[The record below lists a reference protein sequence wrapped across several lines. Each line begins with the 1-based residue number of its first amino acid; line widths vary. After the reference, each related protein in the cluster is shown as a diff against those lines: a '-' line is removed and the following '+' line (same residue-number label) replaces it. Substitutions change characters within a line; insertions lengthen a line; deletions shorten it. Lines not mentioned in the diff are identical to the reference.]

1 MVQALS
7 SVASLLLGIA
17 LLLMGL
23 GLFGTF
29 IAVRMTLEG
38 FSAEALGIVASL
50 YYAGLMAGSL
60 WAAGVVARAGHIR
73 AFAAFAAVMAAS
85 VLVMALTVNVALWGG
100 LRAVIGFCTAGLF
113 MIAESWLNERA
124 SNETRGQIFA
134 VYMITN
140 YSAVGLGQPLL
151 GLAPVDGP
159 ELFLIVAILVTLGL
173 VPVALTRASSPAP
186 VSVTRVSFRRLFG
199 ISPLGVV
206 GCFAAGMISA
216 AFYGL
221 APRFAHDSG
230 FDVGLIA
237 AFMTVTILGGLALQW
252 PVGRLSDLFDRRQVT
267 IAVSFATALV
277 SLAILL
283 APTESVWTL
292 TLWALVY
299 GGLSFTIYPLSVA
312 HANDFVDPA
321 ELVPVSAG
329 LLLAYALGSSLG
341 PITASSLIG
350 FFGPPGLFIHAALI
364 SALLGC
370 FAVFRAIRGAVIPSE
385 DQMPFMPLTR
395 MSPVAAELDPRGEF
409 EADAEDE
416 N

>member
-159 ELFLIVAILVTLGL
+159 ELFLIFAILVTLGL

>member
-1 MVQALS
+1 MLQALA
-7 SVASLLLGIA
+7 SVASLLLGVA
-17 LLLMGL
+17 LLLMGIGLL
-23 GLFGTF
+23 GTL

-38 FSAEALGIVASL
+38 FSAEALGLVASL
-50 YYAGLMAGSL
+50 YYVGLMAGSL
-60 WAAGVVARAGHIR
+60 WAARVVARAGHIR
-73 AFAAFAAVMAAS
+73 AFAAFSAVMAAS

-113 MIAESWLNERA
+113 LIAESWLNERA

-134 VYMITN
+134 IYMITN
-140 YSAVGLGQPLL
+140 YFALGLGQPLL
-151 GLAPVDGP
+151 GVAPVEGP
-159 ELFLIVAILVTLGL
+159 ELFVVVAILVVLGL

-186 VSVTRVSFRRLFG
+186 VTVTRLNFRRLFS

-206 GCFAAGMISA
+206 GCFAAGMIGA

-230 FDVGLIA
+230 FDVSLIA

-252 PVGRLSDLFDRRQVT
+252 PVGRLSDRFDRRLVM
-267 IAVSFATALV
+267 IAVSFATALA

-283 APTESVWTL
+283 APMASAWTL

-299 GGLSFTIYPLSVA
+299 GGLSFTLYPLSVA
-312 HANDFVDPA
+312 HANDHVGPA

-350 FFGPPGLFIHAALI
+350 VFGPPGLFIHAALI

-370 FAVFRAIRGAVIPSE
+370 FAVYRATRRAAVPAE
-385 DQMPFMPLTR
+385 DQVPFLPLTR
-395 MSPVAAELDPRGEF
+395 MSPMAAELDPRGEF
-409 EADAEDE
+409 DDDAPNGD
-416 N
+416 